1 MLSSRSSAVLRQSAR
16 LATQRH
22 ASTLVLAEHDNNKLS
37 PVMITTSAVA
47 EDDPSI
53 SQSVFTIT
61 EKTPSRAFSW
71 LKVPTGTFTI
81 KTLLRHSA
89 IRTMLNNPPI
99 PYDFCFSGPISCLLT
114 MGSTPV

>member
-53 SQSVFTIT
+53 SQVFTIT
-61 EKTPSRAFSW
+61 EKASTRAFFM
-71 LKVPTGTFTI
+71 LKVPTSAFTF
-81 KTLLRHSA
+81 KH
-89 IRTMLNNPPI
+89 
-99 PYDFCFSGPISCLLT
+99 
-114 MGSTPV
+114 

>member
-37 PVMITTSAVA
+37 PVRITTSAVA

-61 EKTPSRAFSW
+61 QKSPTRAFSW
-71 LKVPTGTFTI
+71 LKAPTRAFTF
-81 KTLLRHSA
+81 KTLLRHYA
-89 IRTMLNNPPI
+89 
-99 PYDFCFSGPISCLLT
+99 
-114 MGSTPV
+114 

>member
-1 MLSSRSSAVLRQSAR
+1 MLRQSAR

-37 PVMITTSAVA
+37 PVRITTSAVA

-61 EKTPSRAFSW
+61 EKASTTHLSPGVSLIYDLAHDS
-71 LKVPTGTFTI
+71 G
-81 KTLLRHSA
+81 
-89 IRTMLNNPPI
+89 MLQ
-99 PYDFCFSGPISCLLT
+99 SESQ
-114 MGSTPV
+114 

>member
-47 EDDPSI
+47 VGRSI
-53 SQSVFTIT
+53 DFTIGFHNHG
-61 EKTPSRAFSW
+61 ED
-71 LKVPTGTFTI
+71 L
-81 KTLLRHSA
+81 
-89 IRTMLNNPPI
+89 
-99 PYDFCFSGPISCLLT
+99 Y
-114 MGSTPV
+114 

>member
-37 PVMITTSAVA
+37 PVRITNSAVA

-61 EKTPSRAFSW
+61 EKASTRAFFV
-71 LKVPTGTFTI
+71 LKVPTSAFTF
-81 KTLLRHSA
+81 KH
-89 IRTMLNNPPI
+89 
-99 PYDFCFSGPISCLLT
+99 
-114 MGSTPV
+114 